1 MGFLLFLFF
10 IGTQCLFEMTKM
22 EKNNRFFAFF
32 LFFFQFLFGC
42 TFFLIIFAVQ
52 IDMSEQQT

>member
-1 MGFLLFLFF
+1 MGFLLF
-10 IGTQCLFEMTKM
+10 KM
-22 EKNNRFFAFF
+22 EKNNCFFAFF

-42 TFFLIIFAVQ
+42 TFFLIIFAMQ